1 MDSCAAATI
10 AYIPARLGESRSAS
24 FKFTHD
30 TWSAITRERD
40 QFPPEL
46 QYCFLTMGN
55 EVHAFPYRHRRVE
68 AHQQSGDKLSEQFV
82 RYDIAEI
89 GLVYTPV
96 TARDAEGNAT
106 EGGELV
112 PGWHMLGVWRGAW
125 EAVPAAI
132 QAYHVDR
139 SSLDW
144 WPRYG

>member
-1 MDSCAAATI
+1 MNPEWTLLTCTFPDRDTAVQI
-10 AYIPARLGESRSAS
+10 ARALGGN
-24 FKFTHD
+24 
-30 TWSAITRERD
+30 
-40 QFPPEL
+40 PEL
-46 QYCFLTMGN
+46 
-55 EVHAFPYRHRRVE
+55 ERFPD
-68 AHQQSGDKLSEQFV
+68 AGSLDGV